1 MFNRLQYYLPS
12 LQQCWVIVF
21 FLIAVGGLGVGM
33 LLQAAGM
40 VLGFDVAS
48 LNPLLSYVLPLIPAF
63 LYIYFSAPET
73 GQTAGQAAWK
83 AAGHATGQATGQAV
97 PLQESNWGKVNP
109 LVAYPLLA
117 IATIAMG
124 FVSEPLSSWLPMPE
138 HIKAIFE
145 KILSDSLWAFLA
157 TVIAAPVL
165 EEFLLR
171 GIIERGLLHWMSPWK
186 AILWSAFFF
195 AVIHLNPW
203 QATGAFIAGILFGWI
218 YWKTRSLV
226 ACIFVHMTNNGTAYL
241 MQYIFPQ
248 LPPDSTYKDLFN
260 TYAPGY
266 YCIVFVIFAVLLAA
280 ILFYFNNNLGRKAA
294 ETE

>member
-48 LNPLLSYVLPLIPAF
+48 LNPLVSYVLPIIPAL
-63 LYIYFSAPET
+63 LYIFFSAP
-73 GQTAGQAAWK
+73 
-83 AAGHATGQATGQAV
+83 ATGQAV
-97 PLQESNWGKVNP
+97 PLQKGTWGKAKP

-218 YWKTRSLV
+218 YWKTRSLA

-241 MQYIFPQ
+241 LQYIFPQ

-280 ILFYFNNNLGRKAA
+280 ILFYLNNNLGRKAA

>member
-1 MFNRLQYYLPS
+1 
-12 LQQCWVIVF
+12 
-21 FLIAVGGLGVGM
+21 M
-33 LLQAAGM
+33 LLQTAGM

-48 LNPLLSYVLPLIPAF
+48 LNPFLSYVLPLIPAF
-63 LYIYFSAPET
+63 LYIYFSAPEV
-73 GQTAGQAAWK
+73 
-83 AAGHATGQATGQAV
+83 GQAV
-97 PLQESNWGKVNP
+97 PLHDSNWGKANP

-124 FVSEPLSSWLPMPE
+124 FISEPLSSWLPMPE

-218 YWKTRSLV
+218 YWKTRSLA

-241 MQYIFPQ
+241 LQYIFPQ

-280 ILFYFNNNLGRKAA
+280 ILLYLNRNLGEMDAK
-294 ETE
+294 TE

>member
-1 MFNRLQYYLPS
+1 MFRRIEYYLPS
-12 LQQCWVIVF
+12 LPQCWVIVF

-33 LLQAAGM
+33 LLQKAGM
-40 VLGFDVAS
+40 IFGFDVAS
-48 LNPLLSYVLPLIPAF
+48 LNPLVSYVLPIIPAL
-63 LYIYFSAPET
+63 LYIFFSARTVAEP
-73 GQTAGQAAWK
+73 
-83 AAGHATGQATGQAV
+83 V
-97 PLQESNWGKVNP
+97 PLHEGNWGKVSP
-109 LVAYPLLA
+109 VVGYLLLA
-117 IATIAMG
+117 VATIAMG
-124 FVSEPLSSWLPMPE
+124 FVSEPLSSWLPMPD

-145 KILSDSLWAFLA
+145 KMLSDSLWTFLA
-157 TVIAAPVL
+157 TVIAAPIL

-171 GIIERGLLHWMSPWK
+171 GIIERGLLHWLSPWK

-218 YWKTRSLV
+218 YWKTRSLA

-280 ILFYFNNNLGRKAA
+280 ILLYLNRNLGEMDAK
-294 ETE
+294 TE

>member
-1 MFNRLQYYLPS
+1 
-12 LQQCWVIVF
+12 
-21 FLIAVGGLGVGM
+21 M

-48 LNPLLSYVLPLIPAF
+48 LNPFLSYVLPLIPAF

-73 GQTAGQAAWK
+73 GQ
-83 AAGHATGQATGQAV
+83 AV
-97 PLQESNWGKVNP
+97 PLQESNWGKANP

-218 YWKTRSLV
+218 YWKTRSLA

-241 MQYIFPQ
+241 LQYIFPQ

-280 ILFYFNNNLGRKAA
+280 ILFYLNNNLGRKAA

>member
-48 LNPLLSYVLPLIPAF
+48 LNPLVSYILPLIPAF
-63 LYIYFSAPET
+63 LYIHFSAPE
-73 GQTAGQAAWK
+73 
-83 AAGHATGQATGQAV
+83 AGHVTRQAV
-97 PLQESNWGKVNP
+97 PLHDSNWGKACP

-145 KILSDSLWAFLA
+145 KILSDSIWAFLA

-218 YWKTRSLV
+218 YWKTRSLA

-241 MQYIFPQ
+241 LQYIFPQ

-280 ILFYFNNNLGRKAA
+280 ILLYLHRSLGRKGA
-294 ETE
+294 ETEQYR

>member
-1 MFNRLQYYLPS
+1 MFNRVQYYLPS

-21 FLIAVGGLGVGM
+21 FLIAVGGFGVGM

-48 LNPLLSYVLPLIPAF
+48 LNPLVSYVLPLIPAF
-63 LYIYFSAPET
+63 LYIYFSAP
-73 GQTAGQAAWK
+73 AA
-83 AAGHATGQATGQAV
+83 GQATGQTTVQAV
-97 PLQESNWGKVNP
+97 PLQKGNWGKANP

-218 YWKTRSLV
+218 YWKTRSLA

-280 ILFYFNNNLGRKAA
+280 ILLYLNNNLGRKAA
-294 ETE
+294 ETEKYR

>member
-1 MFNRLQYYLPS
+1 M
-12 LQQCWVIVF
+12 
-21 FLIAVGGLGVGM
+21 
-33 LLQAAGM
+33 
-40 VLGFDVAS
+40 
-48 LNPLLSYVLPLIPAF
+48 
-63 LYIYFSAPET
+63 
-73 GQTAGQAAWK
+73 
-83 AAGHATGQATGQAV
+83 
-97 PLQESNWGKVNP
+97 
-109 LVAYPLLA
+109 
-117 IATIAMG
+117 
-124 FVSEPLSSWLPMPE
+124 
-138 HIKAIFE
+138 
-145 KILSDSLWAFLA
+145 LSDSLWTFLA
-157 TVIAAPVL
+157 TVIAAPIL

-171 GIIERGLLHWMSPWK
+171 GIIERGLLHWLSPWK

-218 YWKTRSLV
+218 YWKTRSLA

-280 ILFYFNNNLGRKAA
+280 ILLYLNRNLGEMDAK
-294 ETE
+294 TE

>member
-48 LNPLLSYVLPLIPAF
+48 LNPLVSYVLPLIPAL
-63 LYIYFSAPET
+63 LYIFFSAP
-73 GQTAGQAAWK
+73 
-83 AAGHATGQATGQAV
+83 ATGQATGQTTVQAV
-97 PLQESNWGKVNP
+97 PLQESNWGKASP

-218 YWKTRSLV
+218 YWKTRSLA

-241 MQYIFPQ
+241 LQYIFPQ

-280 ILFYFNNNLGRKAA
+280 ILLYLNNNLGRKAA

>member
-48 LNPLLSYVLPLIPAF
+48 LNPLVSYILPIIPAL
-63 LYIYFSAPET
+63 LYIFFSAPE
-73 GQTAGQAAWK
+73 A
-83 AAGHATGQATGQAV
+83 GQAV

-218 YWKTRSLV
+218 YWKTRSLA

-241 MQYIFPQ
+241 LQYIFPQ

-280 ILFYFNNNLGRKAA
+280 ILLYLHRNLGRNGA
-294 ETE
+294 ETEKYR

>member
-1 MFNRLQYYLPS
+1 
-12 LQQCWVIVF
+12 
-21 FLIAVGGLGVGM
+21 M

-48 LNPLLSYVLPLIPAF
+48 LNPFLSYVLPLIPAF

-73 GQTAGQAAWK
+73 GQ
-83 AAGHATGQATGQAV
+83 AV
-97 PLQESNWGKVNP
+97 PLQESNWGKANP

-165 EEFLLR
+165 EELLLR

-218 YWKTRSLV
+218 YWKTRSLA

-241 MQYIFPQ
+241 LQYIFPQ

-280 ILFYFNNNLGRKAA
+280 ILFYLNNNLGRKAA

>member
-48 LNPLLSYVLPLIPAF
+48 LNPFLSYVLPLIPAF

-73 GQTAGQAAWK
+73 GQ
-83 AAGHATGQATGQAV
+83 AV
-97 PLQESNWGKVNP
+97 PLQESTWGKANP

-145 KILSDSLWAFLA
+145 KILSDSLWAFMA

-218 YWKTRSLV
+218 YWKTRSLA

-241 MQYIFPQ
+241 LQYIFPQ

-280 ILFYFNNNLGRKAA
+280 ILFYLNNNLGRKAA

>member
-1 MFNRLQYYLPS
+1 
-12 LQQCWVIVF
+12 
-21 FLIAVGGLGVGM
+21 M

-73 GQTAGQAAWK
+73 GQ
-83 AAGHATGQATGQAV
+83 AV
-97 PLQESNWGKVNP
+97 PLQESNWGKANP

-218 YWKTRSLV
+218 YWKTRSLA
-226 ACIFVHMTNNGTAYL
+226 ACIFVHMTNNGAAYL
-241 MQYIFPQ
+241 LQYIFPQ

-280 ILFYFNNNLGRKAA
+280 ILLYLNRNLGRNGA
-294 ETE
+294 ETEKYR

>member
-48 LNPLLSYVLPLIPAF
+48 LNPLVSYILPLIPAF
-63 LYIYFSAPET
+63 LYIYFSAPEV
-73 GQTAGQAAWK
+73 
-83 AAGHATGQATGQAV
+83 GHAARQATGQAV
-97 PLQESNWGKVNP
+97 PLHDSNWGKANP

-218 YWKTRSLV
+218 YWKTRSLA

-241 MQYIFPQ
+241 LQYIFPQ

-280 ILFYFNNNLGRKAA
+280 ILLYLHRSLGRKGA
-294 ETE
+294 ETEKYR

>member
-73 GQTAGQAAWK
+73 GQ
-83 AAGHATGQATGQAV
+83 AV
-97 PLQESNWGKVNP
+97 PLQESNWGKANP

-165 EEFLLR
+165 EELLLR

-218 YWKTRSLV
+218 YWKTRSLA

-241 MQYIFPQ
+241 LQYIFPQ

-280 ILFYFNNNLGRKAA
+280 ILFYLNNNLGRKAA

>member
-48 LNPLLSYVLPLIPAF
+48 LNPFLSYVLPLIPAF

-73 GQTAGQAAWK
+73 GQ
-83 AAGHATGQATGQAV
+83 AV
-97 PLQESNWGKVNP
+97 PLQESTWGKANP

-218 YWKTRSLV
+218 YWKTRSLA

-241 MQYIFPQ
+241 LQYIFPQ

-280 ILFYFNNNLGRKAA
+280 ILFYLNNNLGRKAA

>member
-48 LNPLLSYVLPLIPAF
+48 LNPLVSYILPLIPAF
-63 LYIYFSAPET
+63 LYIYFSAPE
-73 GQTAGQAAWK
+73 
-83 AAGHATGQATGQAV
+83 AGHVTRQAV
-97 PLQESNWGKVNP
+97 PLHDSNWGKANP

-280 ILFYFNNNLGRKAA
+280 ILLYLHRSLGRKGA
-294 ETE
+294 ETEQYR

>member
-40 VLGFDVAS
+40 VLGFNVAS
-48 LNPLLSYVLPLIPAF
+48 LNPLVSYVLPLIPAL
-63 LYIYFSAPET
+63 LYIFFSAPET
-73 GQTAGQAAWK
+73 GQ
-83 AAGHATGQATGQAV
+83 AV
-97 PLQESNWGKVNP
+97 PLQKGNWGKANP

-157 TVIAAPVL
+157 TVIAAPLL

-218 YWKTRSLV
+218 YWKTRSLA

-280 ILFYFNNNLGRKAA
+280 ILLYLNRNLGRNGA
-294 ETE
+294 ETEKYR